1 MNVPPA
7 GPTTGFAAELWSTG
21 AATPV
26 GPTSLAY
33 TSYLPAVCATGSY
46 AEAVA
51 AVLPCYWVYR
61 DVGRTLLERSSPD
74 PVYATW
80 TGLTWPV

>member
-33 TSYLPAVCATGSY
+33 TSYLLAVCATGSY

-51 AVLPCYWVYR
+51 AVLPC
-61 DVGRTLLERSSPD
+61 
-74 PVYATW
+74 
-80 TGLTWPV
+80 